1 MRGKPRTSARV
12 TSHFGELIQGP
23 YQLDGSWEY
32 SLVTLPCRALSTE
45 MSLTGSRYHSIGPR
59 TRQLWESLHEQFDL
73 PLAYRISKRSNIPI
87 GKGLGSSTSDLFCAG
102 LLFEKVYRKFASMDQ
117 LFTTCTGGEVAS
129 DPLHL
134 DFPAIFAQQ
143 KKSVLAR
150 IKTVNTNIS
159 FIGTFSK
166 EADQIETEALAI
178 RKYSEDHVKAYNV
191 SKALLSYGLASGCA
205 RSVAHACAI
214 SAEMNADFVHLKDF
228 KEIFER
234 QSKLGAFGYAISH
247 SGPAI
252 SLMFDDPEKRD
263 KALPKLKED
272 GYDAFA
278 FEERV

>member
-1 MRGKPRTSARV
+1 MRCRPRVRAIV

-23 YQLDGSWEY
+23 YQLGEGWEY

-45 MSLTGSRYHSIGPR
+45 MSLTGSRHYSIGPR
-59 TRQLWESLHEQFDL
+59 TRRLWENLHKQFDL
-73 PLAYRISKRSNIPI
+73 PITYRIFKKSNIPI

-117 LFTTCTGGEVAS
+117 LFATCTGGEVAS

-134 DFPAIFAQQ
+134 EFPAIFAQQ

-150 IKTVNTNIS
+150 IKTINTNIS

-166 EADQIETEALAI
+166 EADQIETEAIAI
-178 RKYSEDHVKAYNV
+178 RKYTEDHVKAYNV
-191 SKALLSYGLASGCA
+191 SKALLSYGLASGCT
-205 RSVAHACAI
+205 RSVARACAI

-252 SLMFDDPEKRD
+252 SLMFDDPEKRN
-263 KALPKLKED
+263 KALPKLKEA
-272 GYDAFA
+272 GYDAIS
-278 FEERV
+278 FEGCV